1 MKKGKSCVLKGYK
14 NLKCSYGTVDAKNL
28 KSIYLNIQSWV
39 EPKEYYED
47 WSKQVSY
54 FTKIV
59 KNLLSEIIDKFI
71 FELKY
76 IVDMDLRTS
85 GISLNKRSFMNLEIT
100 FFIKEKVDFKSIRL
114 KNSIKDIIKIIQK
127 EAFESSKLFDF
138 YLTKNDDK
146 VKMNIV

>member
-54 FTKIV
+54 FTKVV

>member
-1 MKKGKSCVLKGYK
+1 M
-14 NLKCSYGTVDAKNL
+14 
-28 KSIYLNIQSWV
+28 I
-39 EPKEYYED
+39 
-47 WSKQVSY
+47 
-54 FTKIV
+54 
-59 KNLLSEIIDKFI
+59 NLLSEIIDKFI

-127 EAFESSKLFDF
+127 EVFESSKLFDF